1 MYGGQ
6 EDWIDAVCQLGTFI
20 DGRGTLPAATGKGMC
35 RAKSGMDY
43 ISIGQYDSDYKM
55 RNDLVL
61 TRENYYASAI
71 ESDGTVMVLAV
82 RGAPV
87 ELQPLTQFGF
97 TINSVQK
104 LR

>member
-1 MYGGQ
+1 
-6 EDWIDAVCQLGTFI
+6 
-20 DGRGTLPAATGKGMC
+20 
-35 RAKSGMDY
+35 MDY